1 MMGGKTFVLS
11 LPSAWIKKYQITKG
25 EELDLEEKEN
35 SIIVRTEK
43 RLGDKEISVD
53 FSCMEVML
61 GRALGSLYKSGY
73 TRAKISYGTKEQL
86 QNIEDVLQRSLVGF
100 SITKQEANYIV
111 IESIA
116 EAKVE
121 EFDVSLKRLFYSLEL
136 MNEEL
141 VTALGSSNIQA
152 LEKVIEKDGQIN
164 RHADLCRRI
173 IVSGQT
179 QFLSKPAVLYYVVEQ
194 LERIGDFYKAFA
206 QKALEKSFVFSSSAK
221 KIFQEIQKIFIQF
234 RTLFY
239 KFSFEGFEDFGK
251 NFYTLRIEIK
261 KLIKDSSSEEKVLF
275 LQQSFLLETII
286 DMNGALPMLSL

>member
-1 MMGGKTFVLS
+1 MKRSVILMGGKTFVLS
-11 LPSAWIKKYQITKG
+11 LPSAWIKKDQIKKG
-25 EELDLEEKEN
+25 EELDLEGKEN

-152 LEKVIEKDGQIN
+152 LEKVIDFFQAEDGI
-164 RHADLCRRI
+164 RDL
-173 IVSGQT
+173 IVTGVQT
-179 QFLSKPAVLYYVVEQ
+179 CALPISQVQVYRVAKLSHVLC
-194 LERIGDFYKAFA
+194 G
-206 QKALEKSFVFSSSAK
+206 LEKIVG
-221 KIFQEIQKIFIQF
+221 
-234 RTLFY
+234 L
-239 KFSFEGFEDFGK
+239 
-251 NFYTLRIEIK
+251 
-261 KLIKDSSSEEKVLF
+261 
-275 LQQSFLLETII
+275 
-286 DMNGALPMLSL
+286 